1 MSEEKRE
8 DALEIKKISDNIY
21 INVSTIKSDNVDLDG
36 DSDEESENDLKSP
49 EEKSEKDRN
58 QGDETVGIP

>member
-8 DALEIKKISDNIY
+8 DVPEIKKISDNIY

-36 DSDEESENDLKSP
+36 DSEEENENDPKSP

>member
-1 MSEEKRE
+1 MSKDKKENHP
-8 DALEIKKISDNIY
+8 EIKKVSDNIY
-21 INVSTIKSDNVDLDG
+21 INVSTIKTDNIDLDK
-36 DSDEESENDLKSP
+36 DEDDISSP

>member
-8 DALEIKKISDNIY
+8 DVPEIKKISDSVY
-21 INVSTIKSDNVDLDG
+21 INVTTIKSDNVDLDG
-36 DSDEESENDLKSP
+36 DSDEENENDPKSP

>member
-1 MSEEKRE
+1 MSGEKRE
-8 DALEIKKISDNIY
+8 DVPEIKKISDNVY
-21 INVSTIKSDNVDLDG
+21 INVSTIKSDDVDLDG
-36 DSDEESENDLKSP
+36 DSDEENDNDSKSP